1 MAYALAQVAPSKSS
15 WLAGANT
22 VLRNIARYLLAVG
35 MMLFGMSK
43 LFNYQFQVP
52 AWVDAKPLAEIGG
65 FSLTWAFLGY
75 QPWFQCLLGILELVP
90 AVLLLLS
97 RTRRVGAILLLPM
110 LLNVALMSYALDFWQ
125 TTNHIGTVFLVMNLY
140 LLACDWSVWR
150 EIVKKLMCHPDSP
163 SRWRLVEFTG
173 PLLIVPG
180 TATFL
185 FSQVSAMQSPLV
197 DFIGDRQI
205 NRAGT
210 WAIRQISLDGRVL
223 PDRGESFLYFGFKR
237 SCRFSA
243 EGHMSNCKFQADRT
257 HHSFRIDNIVL
268 IPGFNSIHGTYRIDD
283 DRIILDGSSSSFQ
296 VVLERYRWGKQLAF
310 QSTPKPISKVQ

>member
-1 MAYALAQVAPSKSS
+1 MAYVLAQVASSKSS

-22 VLRNIARYLLAVG
+22 VLRNIVHYLLAVG

-43 LFNYQFQVP
+43 FFNYQFQLP
-52 AWVDAKPLAEIGG
+52 AWVYAKPLAEIGG
-65 FSLTWAFLGY
+65 FGLTWAFLGY

-110 LLNVALMSYALDFWQ
+110 LLNVALMNYALDFWQ

-140 LLACDWSVWR
+140 LLACDWPVWR
-150 EIVKKLMCHPDSP
+150 EIVKQLMCHPASP
-163 SRWRLVEFTG
+163 SRWRLVEFAG

-180 TATFL
+180 TAAFL
-185 FSQVSAMQSPLV
+185 FSQVSAVQSPLV

-210 WAIRQISLDGRVL
+210 WAIRQITLDGRIL
-223 PDRGESFLYFGFKR
+223 PNRGESFLYFGFEK
-237 SCRFSA
+237 SCRYSA
-243 EGHMSNCKFQADRT
+243 NDHMSNCKFQADRT
-257 HHSFRIDNIVL
+257 HHSFRIDNIAL
-268 IPGFNSIHGTYRIDD
+268 IPGLRSIHGTYRIDD
-283 DRIILDGSSSSFQ
+283 DRIILDGSPSSFQ
-296 VVLERYRWGKQLAF
+296 VVLER
-310 QSTPKPISKVQ
+310 